1 MCLPRPVVIAALVV
15 AYCVGQF
22 LMWLEQPGIR
32 SISKGSSD
40 LLDKNVINERLA

>member
-15 AYCVGQF
+15 AYCAGQF
-22 LMWLEQPGIR
+22 LVWVEQPRIR
-32 SISKGSSD
+32 AISKTSSD